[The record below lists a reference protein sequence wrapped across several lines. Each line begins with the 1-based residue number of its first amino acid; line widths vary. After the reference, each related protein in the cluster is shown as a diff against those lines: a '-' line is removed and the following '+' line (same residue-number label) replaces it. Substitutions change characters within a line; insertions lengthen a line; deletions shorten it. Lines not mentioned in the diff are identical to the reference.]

1 MLDWTPK
8 GNYKKTGRSLIGLQ
22 KPKDEEIRKLEIK
35 QPTTDALSAD
45 YYLERPNLTEEQ
57 KQKDYEIARQEPSSG
72 INQIIQAS
80 RQKNFAEP
88 YIQATPRTGIRKR
101 EADPILQSVI
111 RTLSEPVTKL
121 KEGGENIA
129 KGKIGEGVVDILT
142 GGLHGA
148 MTPFTVPFG
157 AIETGIKTATK
168 DVNYQDPITGKRT
181 NLGEEI
187 TSPINRLM
195 NLPFDVIRG
204 GSELV
209 GKGLKEIGINPNK
222 VSKAVGISPELDEKL
237 NNLLIEIGGLY
248 ALKKGHQT
256 ATTYNKKQS
265 PVPTTKTTPK
275 LEQVEQPPRLL
286 RDRFKT
292 EQGLTETIPTEKPID
307 VSKLPI
313 DKQKEYR
320 QALERIKTRLTEGE
334 KQNAEGIGS
343 GLETPSTGEISTGQ
357 ITPETGTI
365 LGGGEGRIRVRNVEK
380 NRVEAVKPEEKIQSN
395 KAEEIKQEIIPQA
408 EQQTSD
414 LPSLEEMRNVKQKE
428 VQAPEKIGGNESAI
442 QRMLSENKSPEDI
455 SKALNVPIE
464 KVNKLIKKP
473 IEDYEFTK
481 EKINEGQAGFDL
493 HRALN
498 FPLGKSYK
506 LTSDNSL
513 VRIKEHTPNWSNFAE
528 DLYENSDIKKVVNVT
543 IGDLENVDF
552 RKNKTSLDA
561 IKEEFPN
568 VKFIDIMIPEGTNY
582 SEALTKIN
590 KELNMQEPIAQKPP
604 KIEQGVQEVPKVENI
619 EQKPLE
625 TQPIENIEQFG
636 KTEQLPTKLSNID
649 YATVE
654 KSLKDVQNLQKEP
667 TGWKMFETQ
676 KGEKAFSLINPATKE
691 YKTFNSYPEAQSYAI
706 DNPLKPKEISQ
717 GEIITKNLVQSQG
730 KPEAPTLKE
739 NRFQF
744 RTDVNDKD
752 YLEPIKNEDI
762 VKTVKIGDRENI
774 VHKTSMGSYQVTDV
788 ETGVSITNNS
798 SGFRTVDGAIKK
810 AKEMVAFAKPEFL
823 QKKFGEYKQR
833 VEMLEK
839 SSTPSKDRIV
849 EPTEATKPLA
859 ESTPVQ
865 GASVSK
871 EPYEMMLY
879 EYKRE
884 YLTNSQKVKDIQDQA
899 QKWIDDNPSPKGTHE
914 AGLSR
919 GIEAIGKTKELHE
932 LQKQNRIEHKN
943 IIEQALKEGKQV
955 PEEVLK
961 DYPDLAEKYN
971 TTKEPLVKKSPETL
985 TKTETKVEESISAVA
1000 ELDKKLEQVERKVE
1014 GVEHQKVNEEIDT
1027 KFEKADNPTQ
1037 PKIDEIANGYKDK
1050 LNERGKISLK
1060 DSQEMLSKSV
1070 DQIIDDLYLH
1080 QVEKNDYNFSKD
1092 EMIKMVK
1099 ENKSFDFRFVDDVT
1113 MPDYKIVIDVPGDGT
1128 FRLNNPSLR
1137 TLVDLQKEIKQ
1148 LTRKAPTDFTTTK
1161 PRLDAGYRT
1170 IENFESA
1177 KDAKTGLTE
1186 DLENAKSNLETAKKN
1201 NSKSLTELYQKEID
1215 RLSKEVDDIPQNKSY
1230 WEGLTERKKEQER
1243 INAER
1248 LKRIELE
1255 DEVNVLFEKA
1265 KEDKYGYRTIKKDG
1279 LEYTTKDPDSIV
1291 EQVLSH
1297 QALMERMGVKVNNK
1311 KDLELL
1317 NTAESIKEDGYIN
1330 IKDAIEDYNE
1340 QIRISTE
1347 DLKPYLRKDGIIKAS
1362 LSRSDRN
1369 MVNRLE
1375 RSIDNA
1381 KNMLDR
1387 IEDNGSR
1394 IDEFLGNVPKTKGGK
1409 QTGKR
1414 VVSQEK
1420 YEQAQKNI
1428 ISKAG
1433 QLNAGLDPTM
1443 LKDLTIVGAYH
1454 FENGVKSFADYSQK
1468 MVEEFG
1474 EKVKPYLK
1482 DIWEEMKKEIPE
1494 LKDVEK
1500 PKVIIQPEKPEGFV
1514 PEYGETKIRG
1524 AAKST
1529 LAVGIENDIIKQV
1542 EDLPIYDVKKDAPQ
1556 IKYVSDK
1563 ITSDLP
1569 VVEKWISGE
1578 EPIPK
1583 DLNTGFIRRG
1593 VESYAVKTKNF
1604 DLFEKLIKSEPIA
1617 KAGTEAGREIRSF
1630 KHDEEYS
1637 GITSP
1642 YNAVKEVSKER
1653 GEQGGRA
1660 KELSNKYK
1668 SKIRDLETQ
1677 LKLKDE
1683 QLKERETQRL
1693 IDQERKTTY
1702 RNRKAGR
1709 RRSVEVL
1716 EKEYDDLI
1724 KSFAKEMTMNV
1735 GFNPE
1740 QIVLI
1745 SKMITN
1751 RVEKGMVKAV
1761 DVIDDVYISL
1771 KDKVEGLKKDDI
1783 IDAYLHGNKGRKPQ
1797 TKNELSVSIAD
1808 LRRQL
1813 ETIKKIEL
1821 LESGGQPFRRRFE
1834 KTEPSESL
1842 QQLKDNLKA
1851 LEDKKRQELKE
1862 KNRPQKEID
1871 DRVKQLQKQIDLVNS
1886 KIDGTYVK
1894 PEAKPKP
1901 QTPETIKKEKELAD
1915 SRQQLKDN
1923 LKALGITEQQN
1934 LARSKELIKKRIDEY
1949 NEKINKGDYV
1959 KEDKTPAVDDEKRKL
1974 KSELEDV
1981 RKRWNDINKNLEGN
1995 ITPEETKKIF
2005 DLFVK
2010 ETELKKKME
2019 ESGDTGGKGKR
2030 TQEEWAYG
2038 QARVEYAHYI
2048 EELKN
2053 NINAITLK
2061 HLKED
2066 PYGITKKFAKETPG
2080 MMKSIAATLDDSAV
2094 FNPGVRVLWNNP
2106 TIWARNSLK
2115 TFRDMYRVWGGKNVS
2130 AEIGAYV
2137 ASSREFE
2144 NALKDKVAVN
2154 VIEEAFPA
2162 SQLLEKVP
2170 FLGSKLHKAA
2180 DAAYTG
2186 WMFRNRMDLYEHFA
2200 DVAQK
2205 NGYKDPTGLGIGKFI
2220 NSLTGRGN
2228 LGKYEKAADVFNVWF
2243 FSPRRV
2249 KSHWDVLTA
2258 HAFDKEVSPFMKK
2271 QAAYS
2276 LLKIVGGTA
2285 TVLTLAKAMGAD
2297 VEIDPRSSDFG
2308 KIKIGNTRFDISGGM
2323 TSLIVLAARLAAY
2336 TTDKV
2341 GIADIAS
2348 LKDSDGDLTKLGSG
2362 NWGDTTAW
2370 DKVLLFGTNKFS
2382 PAAAIIRDFLEGQTF
2397 GGEKFSFKNA
2407 ILNSVT
2413 PLPIQNF
2420 EEILKDPNSAPLVA
2434 ALIADGLGIFTNT
2447 YSNDPDLRKVKNAL
2461 LGADTKFS
2469 KEKKINFNVALNRAL
2484 RKGVITKDQ
2493 ADEYR
2498 KEFLELQKDAKLP
2511 EKQRKFRDRFNK

>member
-1 MLDWTPK
+1 MMDWRPK

-22 KPKDEEIRKLEIK
+22 KPKDEEIRKPESL
-35 QPTTDALSAD
+35 PYADDPATAD
-45 YYLERPNLTEEQ
+45 YYLNRPNFTEA
-57 KQKDYEIARQEPSSG
+57 QKDSAYRTVADKKEISPLKFLELNKARSESLDK
-72 INQIIQAS
+72 S
-80 RQKNFAEP
+80 RSE
-88 YIQATPRTGIRKR
+88 
-101 EADPILQSVI
+101 
-111 RTLSEPVTKL
+111 LSEYEQTQPMMMAEAIKEQPIAQTMFEPFNKFI
-121 KEGGENIA
+121 EGGTNIA
-129 KGKIGEGVVDILT
+129 KGKVGEGVADIAT
-142 GGLHGA
+142 GAIHGV
-148 MTPFTVPFG
+148 MTPFTVPYT
-157 AIETGIKTATK
+157 AAETGIRNLTK
-168 DVNYQDPITGKRT
+168 DVNYKDPLTKST
-181 NLGEEI
+181 VNLGDEI
-187 TSPINRLM
+187 LNPVNRLM
-195 NLPFDVIRG
+195 NLPFDVARG
-204 GSELV
+204 GGDV
-209 GKGLKEIGINPNK
+209 INKGLKEIGVDTKKI
-222 VSKAVGISPELDEKL
+222 SKAVGISPELDEKL
-237 NNLLIEIGGLY
+237 NNLLIEIVGLY
-248 ALKKGHQT
+248 ALKKGHDT
-256 ATTYNKKQS
+256 ANKYNKKQS
-265 PVPTTKTTPK
+265 PVPTEKTIPK
-275 LEQVEQPPRLL
+275 SEQVEQAPRLFQE
-286 RDRFKT
+286 RFKT

-307 VSKLPI
+307 ISKLPI
-313 DKQKEYR
+313 DKKAEYQKAR
-320 QALERIKTRLTEGE
+320 ERA
-334 KQNAEGIGS
+334 KQKF
-343 GLETPSTGEISTGQ
+343 T
-357 ITPETGTI
+357 
-365 LGGGEGRIRVRNVEK
+365 
-380 NRVEAVKPEEKIQSN
+380 EEKT
-395 KAEEIKQEIIPQA
+395 EIIPEA
-408 EQQTSD
+408 EKQTSD
-414 LPSLEEMRNVKQKE
+414 LPSSEELSNVKQKE
-428 VQAPEKIGGNESAI
+428 VQTTEKIGGNESAI
-442 QRMLSENKSPEDI
+442 QRMLSENKTPEDI

-464 KVNKLIKKP
+464 EINQFTAEKTTPKIDKRKLFIKVTG
-473 IEDYEFTK
+473 EM
-481 EKINEGQAGFDL
+481 GQYP
-493 HRALN
+493 LN
-498 FPLGKSYK
+498 SLELGKYRNEELPTPQVMNRLKDLGLLEDVKKQYEKTPLKGRDIAEQSQDFELLSRITLK
-506 LTSDNSL
+506 KAEELLQNVQEKPKTEIAEQKSL
-513 VRIKEHTPNWSNFAE
+513 ET
-528 DLYENSDIKKVVNVT
+528 
-543 IGDLENVDF
+543 
-552 RKNKTSLDA
+552 
-561 IKEEFPN
+561 
-568 VKFIDIMIPEGTNY
+568 
-582 SEALTKIN
+582 
-590 KELNMQEPIAQKPP
+590 QEPI
-604 KIEQGVQEVPKVENI
+604 
-619 EQKPLE
+619 
-625 TQPIENIEQFG
+625 
-636 KTEQLPTKLSNID
+636 
-649 YATVE
+649 VE
-654 KSLKDVQNLQKEP
+654 KSIQ
-667 TGWKMFETQ
+667 T
-676 KGEKAFSLINPATKE
+676 ATKVAE
-691 YKTFNSYPEAQSYAI
+691 PETRQINA
-706 DNPLKPKEISQ
+706 K
-717 GEIITKNLVQSQG
+717 G
-730 KPEAPTLKE
+730 
-739 NRFQF
+739 
-744 RTDVNDKD
+744 
-752 YLEPIKNEDI
+752 DI
-762 VKTVKIGDRENI
+762 
-774 VHKTSMGSYQVTDV
+774 
-788 ETGVSITNNS
+788 ET
-798 SGFRTVDGAIKK
+798 
-810 AKEMVAFAKPEFL
+810 
-823 QKKFGEYKQR
+823 
-833 VEMLEK
+833 
-839 SSTPSKDRIV
+839 
-849 EPTEATKPLA
+849 PTETTKPLA

-871 EPYEMMLY
+871 EP
-879 EYKRE
+879 
-884 YLTNSQKVKDIQDQA
+884 
-899 QKWIDDNPSPKGTHE
+899 
-914 AGLSR
+914 
-919 GIEAIGKTKELHE
+919 
-932 LQKQNRIEHKN
+932 
-943 IIEQALKEGKQV
+943 
-955 PEEVLK
+955 
-961 DYPDLAEKYN
+961 
-971 TTKEPLVKKSPETL
+971 LVKEFPETL
-985 TKTETKVEESISAVA
+985 TKTETKVEEPTTQLIGSKNLSDNTNQKLA
-1000 ELDKKLEQVERKVE
+1000 ENKKIVDTIFNYKKSREDATANEKRRALLDIQKQVKKLRE
-1014 GVEHQKVNEEIDT
+1014 
-1027 KFEKADNPTQ
+1027 
-1037 PKIDEIANGYKDK
+1037 
-1050 LNERGKISLK
+1050 
-1060 DSQEMLSKSV
+1060 
-1070 DQIIDDLYLH
+1070 
-1080 QVEKNDYNFSKD
+1080 
-1092 EMIKMVK
+1092 
-1099 ENKSFDFRFVDDVT
+1099 
-1113 MPDYKIVIDVPGDGT
+1113 
-1128 FRLNNPSLR
+1128 
-1137 TLVDLQKEIKQ
+1137 
-1148 LTRKAPTDFTTTK
+1148 
-1161 PRLDAGYRT
+1161 AG
-1170 IENFESA
+1170 I
-1177 KDAKTGLTE
+1177 DAKY
-1186 DLENAKSNLETAKKN
+1186 ENNNLFIEGQKI
-1201 NSKSLTELYQKEID
+1201 YQKEIPKLEKIED
-1215 RLSKEVDDIPQNKSY
+1215 VKIENKEAEKPFKELPTNEVDKQTYLADVLSQKKFLPDDLRNMLPKGFGQSKIDKAVKDIREDAGAEQSKEAQILRDFSKEVENRFNESGYIEFSNRQRYTREEFNADLEQFMQKRGEELGGDTSFEFGENIKAEPSKTVIKTEAGEQPFLSSEMAKPVFRTDKGITGKKNIGE
-1230 WEGLTERKKEQER
+1230 EGTP
-1243 INAER
+1243 
-1248 LKRIELE
+1248 
-1255 DEVNVLFEKA
+1255 LFEQV
-1265 KEDKYGYRTIKKDG
+1265 KEDKGQISAFEK
-1279 LEYTTKDPDSIV
+1279 PV
-1291 EQVLSH
+1291 E
-1297 QALMERMGVKVNNK
+1297 
-1311 KDLELL
+1311 
-1317 NTAESIKEDGYIN
+1317 
-1330 IKDAIEDYNE
+1330 
-1340 QIRISTE
+1340 
-1347 DLKPYLRKDGIIKAS
+1347 
-1362 LSRSDRN
+1362 
-1369 MVNRLE
+1369 
-1375 RSIDNA
+1375 
-1381 KNMLDR
+1381 
-1387 IEDNGSR
+1387 
-1394 IDEFLGNVPKTKGGK
+1394 
-1409 QTGKR
+1409 KR

-1420 YEQAQKNI
+1420 YEQARKNI

-1454 FENGVKSFADYSQK
+1454 FENGVRSFADYSQK

-1482 DIWEEMKKEIPE
+1482 DIWDEMKKEIPE
-1494 LKDVEK
+1494 LKEIEK
-1500 PKVIIQPEKPEGFV
+1500 PKVIVQPEKIEGFI
-1514 PEYGETKIRG
+1514 PEYGEAKTRG
-1524 AAKST
+1524 ASKST
-1529 LAVGIENDIIKQV
+1529 LAIGIANDITDGIKN
-1542 EDLPIYDVKKDAPQ
+1542 LPTYDVKRDAPQ
-1556 IKYVSDK
+1556 IEFVSNK
-1563 ITSDLP
+1563 IATDMP
-1569 VVEKWISGE
+1569 TVEKWLSGE
-1578 EPIPK
+1578 EAIPK

-1593 VESYAVKTKNF
+1593 VESYAIKTNNY
-1604 DLFEKLIKSEPIA
+1604 DLFEKLTKSEGIA
-1617 KAGTEAGREIRSF
+1617 KSGTEAGQEVRSF
-1630 KHDEEYS
+1630 RHDEEYS
-1637 GITSP
+1637 GVTTP
-1642 YNAVKEVSKER
+1642 YDAVKEISKER

-1668 SKIRDLETQ
+1668 TKIRDLEAQ

-1683 QLKERETQRL
+1683 QLKEQETQRL
-1693 IDQERKTTY
+1693 IDQERKRTY
-1702 RNRKAGR
+1702 RDRKAGR
-1709 RRSVEVL
+1709 SRTVEVL

-1761 DVIDDVYISL
+1761 DVIDNVYISL

-1783 IDAYLHGNKGRKPQ
+1783 IDAYLYGNKGRKPQ

-1821 LESGGQPFRRRFE
+1821 LESGEQPFRKRFE
-1834 KTEPSESL
+1834 KNEPSEPL

-1981 RKRWNDINKNLEGN
+1981 RKKWNDINKNLEGN

-2019 ESGDTGGKGKR
+2019 ESGNTGGKGKR

-2115 TFRDMYRVWGGKNVS
+2115 TFRDMYRVWGGKNVF

-2205 NGYKDPTGLGIGKFI
+2205 NGYKDPTGLGIGKFV

-2382 PAAAIIRDFLEGQTF
+2382 PAAAITRDFLKGQTF

-2511 EKQRKFRDRFNK
+2511 EKKKKFRDRFNKK